1 MATVS
6 DSYWYDS
13 SADEYEVPVINLG
26 DLSQYGDGSSNPHG
40 VTMGM
45 SQAYSGSMHFK
56 SVEDPQT
63 FPAQLNPMREIKYA
77 LGRLGTFYASIDTIS
92 GPHYM
97 RLSKVDPDH
106 PWLSYYFGGTAYAE
120 INDRGFYIGDN
131 QDRIKVALATATI
144 NNVVYLGLYYQGTN
158 LGPSDN
164 DTWNGWFFAYN
175 ENSYD
180 ALNELQEILDIGP
193 APGEE
198 GFQPTG
204 NKYGAHKA
212 VGGRGKHS
220 YDHGHKPGYYTDTLT
235 NPGAPDESSASAI
248 HSGMLTVYDITDNA
262 LAGLASCLFG
272 QQLSTQITGLFYNP
286 MDFIISLNIF
296 PCQPS
301 VGSSV
306 PIKLGRWQC
315 TAADLGADASGL
327 PLSAQF
333 KTLDFGSIDVPEN
346 WGSFLDYSNTQI
358 ELYLPFIGAVEVDVT
373 EVMGGSIALE
383 YTIDF
388 LTGMCVANVNCNK
401 TVETP
406 DGYEHPQYSQHSYQG
421 NCAISIP
428 LGQVQ
433 YGNMIGSLINAGAVG
448 LSKGPGAGA
457 LALAGEA
464 VSGGM
469 KPSVSTKG
477 TISANAGFCA
487 VLRPYIRITRP
498 ISAES
503 DSFQEVM
510 GYTSYIDSKL
520 GDCTGFCVCDNI
532 DLHSVTGATESELER
547 IKQMCLEGVHV

>member
-1 MATVS
+1 MAVS

-13 SADEYEVPVINLG
+13 SADEYVIPVIDLG
-26 DLSQYGDGSSNPHG
+26 DLSDYGDGSTNPHG
-40 VTMGM
+40 VMAGM
-45 SQAYSGSMHFK
+45 STGYSASFSFK
-56 SVEDPQT
+56 SVEDPT
-63 FPAQLNPMREIKYA
+63 SYPADLNPMREIKYA
-77 LGRLGTFYASIDTIS
+77 LGRMGTFYPSVDSIS
-92 GPHYM
+92 G
-97 RLSKVDPDH
+97 SKYLRISLIDPNEE
-106 PWLSYYFGGTAYAE
+106 WITYYAGGTNYAD
-120 INDRGFYIGDN
+120 INDRPGWAP
-131 QDRIKVALATATI
+131 QDHVKVALARAVI
-144 NNVVYLGLYYQGTN
+144 ENISYLGLYFKGN
-158 LGPSDN
+158 DLGPSAN
-164 DTWNGWFFAYN
+164 DTWNAWVFAYCEDPDDAWN
-175 ENSYD
+175 EI
-180 ALNELQEILDIGP
+180 QEILP
-193 APGEE
+193 LEPSPGEE
-198 GFQPTG
+198 GYKPTG
-204 NKYGAHKA
+204 NKYRGHKA
-212 VGGRGKHS
+212 IGGRGKHS
-220 YDHGHKPGYYTDTLT
+220 SDHGQKPGYYTDTLT

-272 QQLSTQITGLFYNP
+272 QQLSTLITGLFYNP

-301 VGSSV
+301 VGTSV
-306 PIKLGRWQC
+306 PIQLGRWQC

-358 ELYLPFIGAVEVDVT
+358 ELYLPFIGSVEVDVA
-373 EVMGGSIALE
+373 EVMGGSISLE

-401 TVETP
+401 MVETP
-406 DGYEHPQYSQHSYQG
+406 DGYEYSQYSQHSYQG

-457 LALAGEA
+457 VSLLGEA

-510 GYTSYIDSKL
+510 GYTSYVDSKL

-532 DLHSVTGATESELER
+532 DLSSISGATESELER
-547 IKQMCLEGVHV
+547 IRQMCLEGVHV